1 MTENISPTPTQ
12 IPTILKKQIRWF
24 GQKLLSWSA
33 INLRDFPWRRTTD
46 PYAIFIAEFL
56 LQKTDATTV
65 EKIYETFLTRYPD
78 IRAIADTQIEEIAE
92 LLTPLGLHFRAERLH
107 RSAQIIL
114 EKHGGKIPAT
124 EAELME
130 LPGIGKYTARSICAC
145 AFGQPLAV
153 LDTNIARIIERFFGI
168 KGNRVKSRCKILWGT
183 AELLA
188 PKKNVGI
195 WNLTLIDFGAGICT
209 ASRPRCQNCPLQSH
223 CHYAKI
229 NSCHQDKTTP

>member
-1 MTENISPTPTQ
+1 MSEKIPPPQTQ
-12 IPTILKKQIRWF
+12 IPTIPKKQIQWF
-24 GQKLLSWSA
+24 RKQLLSWSA
-33 INLRDFPWRRTTD
+33 ANLRDFPWRRTSD
-46 PYAIFIAEFL
+46 PYSIFIAEVL
-56 LQKTDATTV
+56 LQKTDAATV
-65 EKIYETFLTRYPD
+65 ENIYETFLTRYPD
-78 IRAIADTQIEEIAE
+78 IKTISDAQIEEIAE

-114 EKHGGKIPAT
+114 EKHGGQIPDQ

-130 LPGIGKYTARSICAC
+130 LPGIGQYTARAICAC

-188 PKKNVGI
+188 PNKNVAV
-195 WNLTLIDFGAGICT
+195 WNLTLIDFGAATCT
-209 ASRPRCQNCPLQSH
+209 ASRPHCQNCPLQSH

-229 NSCHQDKTTP
+229 

>member
-1 MTENISPTPTQ
+1 MTENISPPQTQ
-12 IPTILKKQIRWF
+12 IPIIPKKQIRWF
-24 GQKLLSWSA
+24 RQKLLSWSA

-46 PYAIFIAEFL
+46 PYAIFIAEVL

-78 IRAIADTQIEEIAE
+78 IKAIADAQIEEIAE
-92 LLTPLGLHFRAERLH
+92 LLTSLGLHFRAERLH

-114 EKHGGKIPAT
+114 EKHGGQIPDQ

-130 LPGIGKYTARSICAC
+130 LPGIGQYTARAICVI

-153 LDTNIARIIERFFGI
+153 LDTNIARIIERFFSI
-168 KGNRVKSRCKILWGT
+168 EGNRVKSRCKILWGT

-195 WNLTLIDFGAGICT
+195 WNLTLIDFGAATCT
-209 ASRPRCQNCPLQSH
+209 ASRPRCQNCPLQRH